1 MDQSS
6 ASTHIPLATVQR
18 RRLLLHWFLLLV
30 WSSLCAA
37 TLVANEQP
45 NILWI
50 TCEDMS
56 PRLGCYGDRTVPT
69 PNIDQLA
76 SESVRYT
83 RAFGVYGV
91 CSPNR
96 HTLILGMYP
105 TSTGAMAMRTWKR
118 TAALDQIKDP
128 KLLAIPTYEA
138 TPPPQAHCFTEY
150 LRASGYY
157 CSNNVK
163 TDYQFR
169 DPITA
174 WDESSSKAHW
184 RNRPTPETPFFSV
197 FNYTV
202 THESGTFKQRSPLV
216 VDPSQVTLPPYY
228 PERPLLRRDLA
239 RHYDNIAVLDQQVGD
254 LLKQLREDN
263 LLENTII
270 FFFSDHGDG
279 LPRMKRW
286 VYDSGIQVPLLVRYP
301 DRHQG
306 GTTNENL
313 VSFVDFAP
321 SVLSLAGIPVPKHMQ
336 GQAFLGSQKTAAR
349 KYIYA
354 ARDRM
359 DPAPETIRAVRDKRF
374 KYVRNYRTDLPYI
387 GFIPYRDR
395 AAGMK
400 DLLQLIEQQK
410 LGPDQWQFSARK
422 KPLEELY
429 DTQND
434 PHEIRNLASDPRHLE
449 KLAELRSAHLAW
461 TKETNDLGHLEE
473 TELVKKLWPPAG
485 LQPTTA
491 SPIISLQKSRRQGAP
506 STISIRCQTAG
517 ASIAYRL
524 SKSSRWLL
532 YSKPFPVRGTDTISS
547 TAIRLG
553 WKPSPTVE
561 MKIK

>member
-1 MDQSS
+1 MQTMFF
-6 ASTHIPLATVQR
+6 APLRFLATSTS
-18 RRLLLHWFLLLV
+18 LLTALATTFSMV
-30 WSSLCAA
+30 IPA
-37 TLVANEQP
+37 TLTAADQP

-50 TCEDMS
+50 TVEDMS

-69 PNIDQLA
+69 PNIDELA
-76 SESVRYT
+76 GESVRYT

-91 CSPNR
+91 CAPNR

-105 TSTGAMAMRTWKR
+105 TSNGAMAMRTWKR
-118 TAALDQIKDP
+118 TAALDQITDP

-138 TPPPQAHCFTEY
+138 TPPPQAHCFTQY

-174 WDESSSKAHW
+174 WDDSSNKAHW
-184 RNRPTPETPFFSV
+184 RNRPEPETPFFAV
-197 FNYTV
+197 FNFTV
-202 THESGTFKQRSPLV
+202 THESGTFKQRSPIV
-216 VDPSQVTLPPYY
+216 VEPSEVTLPPYY
-228 PERPLLRRDLA
+228 PDTPALRSDLA
-239 RHYDNIAVLDQQVGD
+239 RQYDNIATLDQQVGK
-254 LLKQLREDN
+254 LLKELRADN
-263 LLENTII
+263 LLDNTII

-286 VYDSGIQVPLLVRYP
+286 VYDSGIQVPLLIRYP
-301 DRHQG
+301 HQKHG
-306 GTTNENL
+306 GTTNGDL
-313 VSFVDFAP
+313 ISFVDFAP
-321 SVLSLAGIPVPKHMQ
+321 SVLSLVGIPVPKHMQ
-336 GQAFLGSQKTAAR
+336 GQAFLGPQKSAPR

-374 KYVRNYRTDLPYI
+374 KYVRNYRPDLPYI

-400 DLLQLIEQQK
+400 DLLQLIADEK
-410 LGPDQWQFSARK
+410 LGPNQWQLSGRK

-429 DTQND
+429 DTQTD
-434 PHEIRNLASDPRHLE
+434 PHEIHNLASDPRHLE
-449 KLAELRSAHLAW
+449 KLAELRSAHETW
-461 TKETNDLGHLEE
+461 TKETVDLGHLEE
-473 TELVKKLWPPAG
+473 TDLIKKLWPPDG
-485 LQPTTA
+485 VQPTTA
-491 SPIISLQKSRRQGAP
+491 SPIISLQKSRRQGK
-506 STISIRCQTAG
+506 SSLVSIRCSTAG

-532 YSKPFPVRGTDTISS
+532 YSKPFPVQGADTVST

-561 MKIK
+561 LKVK